1 MAAVRFFFHLTQT
14 AAGEHMETSEKM
26 ETSEQLETGEQME
39 TGEETSDHLG
49 TPEIRSTL
57 VRVLTFV

>member
-1 MAAVRFFFHLTQT
+1 
-14 AAGEHMETSEKM
+14 METSEKM

-57 VRVLTFV
+57 VWVLIFV

>member
-1 MAAVRFFFHLTQT
+1 
-14 AAGEHMETSEKM
+14 METSEKM

-57 VRVLTFV
+57 VRVLIFV